1 MDKDLVKKIL
11 KTDGKAI
18 GKDPISNATV
28 WAIISNPD
36 YYIDKSSVY
45 NQKIDVF
52 IENTGR
58 LISEN
63 LVDLNILRTKLSRC
77 DIQLVETETFEESFN
92 NKKKKINSIFETER
106 TNQQKRDK
114 ITIDNLDKDENLKRF
129 SFLNR
134 WCIFQKN

>member
-11 KTDGKAI
+11 EPDGKAI
-18 GKDPISNATV
+18 GKDPVSNATI
-28 WAIISNPD
+28 WAIIRNPE
-36 YYIDKSSVY
+36 YNINTSAVY

-63 LVDLNILRTKLSRC
+63 LVDLKTLKIKLSRFN
-77 DIQLVETETFEESFN
+77 IQFVESQTFEESFKTRKDEIN
-92 NKKKKINSIFETER
+92 DIPVKKR
-106 TNQQKRDK
+106 TNQQIKDK
-114 ITIDNLDKDENLKRF
+114 TTIDTLNEDENLKRF

-134 WCIFQKN
+134 WCIFQKC